1 MRRETA
7 RAMAEANR
15 NGRRLSPATIALAL
29 AGLIALI
36 AIIYAA
42 TRSGEP
48 EAAASEAAAPAQQPA
63 DPARSVAAMRQRL
76 AQDPDNHRGWH
87 LLGYALQQLGQ
98 FDEARQAYQRA
109 MQLQPNNPDY
119 IASLG
124 EMILVLGGQNAD
136 REAEALFR
144 RALEFRGD
152 HPAPRYYLAILKD
165 MKGQHKEAVEELLAL
180 LKEAPAGAMWE
191 AQVRDAAEKIAHTNN
206 IDIAGRLPPTR
217 APSPATPATAAIPGP
232 TREQMEAARN
242 IPPSQQDEMVKAMV
256 DRLAARLQQNPR
268 DERGWMMLMRSRMV
282 QNDREGAGAAL
293 RSGLAAFG
301 DDPGVQQRLRAAAA
315 ELGVP
320 Q

>member
-1 MRRETA
+1 
-7 RAMAEANR
+7 MAEANTTK
-15 NGRRLSPATIALAL
+15 RRISPATVALVL
-29 AGLIALI
+29 AGLIALA

-42 TRSGEP
+42 TRSTD
-48 EAAASEAAAPAQQPA
+48 SEVVATHAAAPKPAPA
-63 DPARSVAAMRQRL
+63 DPAQSVDAMRQRL

-87 LLGYALQQLGQ
+87 LLGYTLQQMGR
-98 FDEARQAYQRA
+98 FDEAKQAFQRA

-119 IASLG
+119 LASLG
-124 EMILVLGGQNAD
+124 ETILVIGGQGAD
-136 REAEALFR
+136 QEAESLFR
-144 RALEFRGD
+144 RALEFRRD

-165 MKGQHKEAVEELLAL
+165 TKGQHKEAVEELLAL

-191 AQVRDAAEKIAHTNN
+191 TQVRDAAEKIARTNN
-206 IDIAGRLPPTR
+206 IDIAGRLPPPR
-217 APSPATPATAAIPGP
+217 PASVSPAGAAIPGP

-242 IPPSQQDEMVKAMV
+242 IPPSQQDQMVKEMV
-256 DRLAARLQQNPR
+256 DRLAARLRQNPK

-293 RSGLAAFG
+293 RSGLGAFG
-301 DDPGVQQRLRAAAA
+301 DDAAVQQRLRAAAA